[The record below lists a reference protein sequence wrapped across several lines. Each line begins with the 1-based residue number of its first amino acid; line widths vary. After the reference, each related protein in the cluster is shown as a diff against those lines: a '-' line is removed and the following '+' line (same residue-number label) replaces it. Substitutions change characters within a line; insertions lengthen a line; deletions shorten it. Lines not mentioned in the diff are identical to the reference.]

1 MLLELPYK
9 NGDTIT
15 FKTVAGEEVIARLEE
30 ETATKLKV
38 SKPMAL
44 TATQQGLG
52 MVPFTFTV
60 NPATSIQVMLSS
72 IVFIAKTDDE
82 MAKQYLTSTTGIA
95 I

>member
-1 MLLELPYK
+1 MLLDLPYK
-9 NGDTIT
+9 DGDTIT
-15 FKTVAGEEVIARLEE
+15 FKTVAGEEVIARLIS
-30 ETATKLKV
+30 ETATKLKI

-60 NPATSIQVMLSS
+60 NPETSIQVMLSS
-72 IVFIAKTDDE
+72 IVFIAKTDEE
-82 MAKQYLTSTTGIA
+82 MAKQYLTSTTGLA

>member
-1 MLLELPYK
+1 MLLDLPYK

-44 TATQQGLG
+44 TATQQGRG
-52 MVPFTFTV
+52 MVPCTFTV